1 MKYNIDYNKLIILLL
16 PTFLRKPKIV
26 AFLQSAIAPVVN
38 IHYEFLQRRLEDH
51 YKLDHNWQV
60 CYLEAMLNDRFDI
73 ATRKIKIIEGDRYE
87 RKYIYTNAE
96 LKPKYLGSLFIRPS
110 SDYSD
115 GGFDFTVDMQ
125 GVSANI
131 YDVEAQVKFY
141 KLEGTRFNIINLG

>member
-1 MKYNIDYNKLIILLL
+1 MKYNVDYNKLVILLL
-16 PTFLRKPKIV
+16 PTFLRKPKLI
-26 AFLQSAIAPVVN
+26 AFLRALITPLSN
-38 IHYEFLQRRLEDH
+38 LHYQFLQHQRDDH

-73 ATRKIKIIEGDRYE
+73 DNRRIKIIEGDRYE

-96 LKPKYLGSLFIRPS
+96 QKQKYLGSLFIRPS